1 MCCGSC
7 VYGLFL
13 LFFFPPFLKGKEEGN
28 FEITSLKASK
38 AVNLKN
44 TMKIPFQ
51 CLSVMADGEGI

>member
-1 MCCGSC
+1 MAY
-7 VYGLFL
+7 VL